1 VGGGYVVSVVDAT
14 LLLLETAD
22 LRRRRISTREEGIKL
37 IMTKDVSRWLV
48 EVTHLSWDHL
58 ALGSTRRGVGD
69 ESGLKANE
77 EEGSNQEWI
86 QGIETREQ
94 WI

>member
-1 VGGGYVVSVVDAT
+1 LKRGNERLNSFIPDGSRVGGGYVVSVVDAT

-48 EVTHLSWDHL
+48 EVTHLS
-58 ALGSTRRGVGD
+58 
-69 ESGLKANE
+69 
-77 EEGSNQEWI
+77 
-86 QGIETREQ
+86 
-94 WI
+94 